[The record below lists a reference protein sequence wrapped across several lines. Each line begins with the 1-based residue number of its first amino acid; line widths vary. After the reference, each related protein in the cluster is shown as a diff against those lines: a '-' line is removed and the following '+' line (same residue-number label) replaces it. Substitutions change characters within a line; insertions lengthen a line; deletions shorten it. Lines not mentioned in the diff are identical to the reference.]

1 MVNLGMNNKLRL
13 IWIYLLV
20 WLLYMFCEVA
30 VYYGLI
36 EVPFSFKTI
45 VPIILHGV
53 CKLCVFILVTQYVLP
68 RQAQPSSAGI
78 LVPRLG
84 LSIGMVVVWTL
95 TVHFVFIPQWF
106 DPSQY
111 SHWRKDLWFQASTYT
126 VIISWA
132 LAFWYAQSFFEQAQ
146 QQQIEKLEKERL
158 NDAIKQAELTNL
170 KKQISPHFFYNTLNF
185 FYAQSVQY
193 SENLSRGILLLS
205 EIMRYAIKD
214 DDEEGK
220 VHLNKEVAQI
230 QNYVELNQLRF
241 DNQLHVQLEIKGN
254 LEYRRIVPLILLT
267 FVENAFKFGDLSNPT
282 HPLLIEISVKENHL
296 TFKTYNKK
304 CSEAKK
310 QSGGIGLSN
319 TRRRL
324 LLAYPNRHKL
334 TTSDE
339 GDFFS
344 LTLHL
349 VL

>member
-13 IWIYLLV
+13 VWIYLLV
-20 WLLYMFCEVA
+20 WLLYMFCEVM
-30 VYYGLI
+30 VFNGLL
-36 EVPFSFKTI
+36 EAPFNLKSSVPL
-45 VPIILHGV
+45 ILHSV
-53 CKLCVFILVTQYVLP
+53 CKLCVFIFILKYIIPSQATLSLKGTLFRRTALILETIVVWNCLVHFLFLP
-68 RQAQPSSAGI
+68 R
-78 LVPRLG
+78 
-84 LSIGMVVVWTL
+84 
-95 TVHFVFIPQWF
+95 FF
-106 DPSQY
+106 DSYVYFSGKQNF
-111 SHWRKDLWFQASTYT
+111 WFQVITYT
-126 VIISWA
+126 VVISWA
-132 LAFWYAQSFFEQAQ
+132 ITYRFAQLFFTQ
-146 QQQIEKLEKERL
+146 QQQQQFNQQENDRL
-158 NDAIKQAELTNL
+158 NDAIKQAELTSL

-193 SENLSRGILLLS
+193 SENLSRGIMLLS

-220 VHLNKEVAQI
+220 VHLSKEVAQI

-241 DNQLHVQLEIKGN
+241 DNRLCVQLNIKGN

-267 FVENAFKFGDLSNPT
+267 FVENAFKFGDLSNPD
-282 HPLLIEISVKENHL
+282 HPLLIEILVKENHL
-296 TFKTYNKK
+296 IFKTYNKK

>member
-1 MVNLGMNNKLRL
+1 MNNKLRPV
-13 IWIYLLV
+13 WVYLLG
-20 WLLYMFCEVA
+20 WLLYMFSEGT
-30 VYYGLI
+30 VYHSI
-36 EVPFSFKTI
+36 FNVPYHLQSSVI
-45 VPIILHGV
+45 LLLHGV
-53 CKLCVFILVTQYVLP
+53 CKLCIFTFLIKYIITNQTTLSLKEWFLKRAILSLGIIVAWNWLVQCFLLP
-68 RQAQPSSAGI
+68 HFLDSFLWSSQQN
-78 LVPRLG
+78 
-84 LSIGMVVVWTL
+84 
-95 TVHFVFIPQWF
+95 F
-106 DPSQY
+106 
-111 SHWRKDLWFQASTYT
+111 WFQVSTYT
-126 VIISWA
+126 FTISWA
-132 LAFWYAQSFFEQAQ
+132 ISYGFAQLLLEKQKQ
-146 QQQIEKLEKERL
+146 QQFDQQENQRL
-158 NDAIKQAELTNL
+158 NDAINQAELASL

-193 SENLSRGILLLS
+193 SENLSRGIMLLS

-220 VHLNKEVAQI
+220 VHLGKEVAQI
-230 QNYVELNQLRF
+230 KNYVELNQLRF
-241 DNQLHVQLEIKGN
+241 DNQLCVQFDINGN

-267 FVENAFKFGDLSNPT
+267 FVENAFKFGDLMDPN
-282 HPLLIEISVKENHL
+282 HPLSIEISVKENHL

-344 LTLHL
+344 VTLHL